1 MKKNNVLRNLRFYKK
16 ECVLSPIFKFLES
29 AMELLVPLVVAKII
43 DVGIP
48 NENMGYVWKASAILL
63 AFGVLGLIFAVCA
76 QYFAAKASVGFT
88 AKTKKALFEHI
99 QGFSY
104 STLDEIGA
112 SSLITRITSDVNQV
126 QTGINLVLRLVLR
139 SPFIVF
145 GSLVFAMLIDVEISS
160 IFAGC
165 IILLSVI
172 VGGISA
178 FTVPMYGRIQKKLD
192 SVLASVRNNLTGA
205 RVIRAFNRE
214 ECEKKEFDD
223 KNDGLTLKQI
233 KVGRVSAL
241 LNPLTFVVVNISI
254 ILIMHFGGVKVNIGK
269 LSQGEVVALFNY
281 MSQILVEL
289 LKIVKLIINLTKASA
304 CGKRIQAILDMP
316 TGETVIQSEEINLQ
330 NSENNS
336 DTVVFDKVS
345 LTYNGASAPAL
356 SNITFSAKKGET
368 IGIIGGTGSGKTTL
382 ANLIPRFYLPTS
394 GSVLINGER
403 VEAIDPVTLRQK
415 VHIVPQKATLF
426 SGTIRENL
434 LWGGDATDEELWQAL
449 KTAMCDQVVHDKDG
463 ELDAEVKQEG
473 RNFSGG
479 QRQRLTIAR
488 AIVGNPDIL
497 ILDDS
502 SSALDYATDTNLRK
516 AILHLE
522 HKPTTFIIS
531 QRASSVMNSDKIIV
545 LDDGKMVGMGTHKT
559 LLETNKIY
567 KEIYDSQFRKE
578 VKHD

>member
-16 ECVLSPIFKFLES
+16 ECALSPLFKFLE
-29 AMELLVPLVVAKII
+29 AVMELLVPLVVAKII

-48 NENMGYVWKASAILL
+48 NGDMKYVWSASGILL
-63 AFGVLGLIFAVCA
+63 SFGVLGLVFAVCA

-88 AKTKKALFEHI
+88 AKTRKALFEHI

-104 STLDEIGA
+104 TTLDNVGA

-145 GSLVFAMLIDVEISS
+145 GSLVFAMLIDAQMSA

-165 IILLSVI
+165 IFLLFII

-178 FTVPMYGRIQKKLD
+178 FTVPMYGKIQKKLD
-192 SVLASVRNNLTGA
+192 TVLASVRNNLSGA

-214 ECEKKEFDD
+214 SQERHEFDE
-223 KNDGLTLKQI
+223 KNDALTLKQI
-233 KVGRVSAL
+233 KVGRISSL
-241 LNPLTFVVVNISI
+241 LNPLTFIVVNASI
-254 ILIMHFGGVKVNIGK
+254 ILIMHFGGVKVNVGN
-269 LSQGEVVALFNY
+269 LTQGEVVALFNY
-281 MSQILVEL
+281 MSQILIEL
-289 LKIVKLIINLTKASA
+289 LKLVKLIINLTKASA

-316 TGETVIQSEEINLQ
+316 SGEDVALEE
-330 NSENNS
+330 NSTREEGQDKRGS
-336 DTVVFDKVS
+336 VVFENVT
-345 LTYNGASAPAL
+345 LIYNGASAPAL
-356 SNITFSAKKGET
+356 SNISFSARKGET
-368 IGIIGGTGSGKTTL
+368 IGVIGGTGSGKSTL

-394 GSVLINGER
+394 GEVLIDGEKI
-403 VEAIDPVTLRQK
+403 ESLTPVDLRKK

-434 LWGGDATDEELWQAL
+434 LWGGECSDDELWEAL
-449 KTAMCDQVVHDKDG
+449 RIAQCEEVVKGKDG
-463 ELDAEVKQEG
+463 ELSAEVKQEG

-488 AIVGNPDIL
+488 ALVGNPDIL

-502 SSALDYATDTNLRK
+502 SSALDYATDSNLRK
-516 AILHLE
+516 AIANME
-522 HKPTTFIIS
+522 NKPTTFIIS

-545 LDDGKMVGMGTHKT
+545 LDDGKMVGIGTHEE
-559 LLETNKIY
+559 LLQSNDVY